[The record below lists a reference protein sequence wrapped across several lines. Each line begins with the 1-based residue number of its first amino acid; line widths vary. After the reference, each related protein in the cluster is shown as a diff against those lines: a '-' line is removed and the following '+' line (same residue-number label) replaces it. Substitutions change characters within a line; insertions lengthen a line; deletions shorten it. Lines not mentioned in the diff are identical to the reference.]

1 MDADDQAESPFLKL
15 EQTFV
20 ATSSARTAITAIKR
34 LHRHGIR
41 NGESGCLTVIG
52 PSRVGKSTVLRRYA
66 MRYPPTRH
74 GRQLIRPVLIV
85 RAPPSNADSALL
97 TATLAALGDPN
108 PASGTPTEREMRVVN
123 HLGRQCVELLCFDE
137 VNHLIDSDSDKIGY
151 RAANLIKA
159 LLNYGV
165 CPIVLTG
172 VTHAKRIVDTN
183 EQLQG
188 RSRPTVTMRPLDWRN
203 QNQRLEFKVFL
214 HQLEKAMALPAPSQL
229 GEDSLAHRIHHF
241 SRGLP
246 GYALDLLA
254 EALIYREEAGN
265 VAPCLTLELLREAAD
280 GLLLRE
286 PVRRLNALR
295 EDPPDSYEPAPMFD
309 ALKAASRPAPKRK
322 SGIPSDLLD

>member
-1 MDADDQAESPFLKL
+1 MM
-15 EQTFV
+15 
-20 ATSSARTAITAIKR
+20 
-34 LHRHGIR
+34 
-41 NGESGCLTVIG
+41 VIG

-66 MRYPPTRH
+66 ARYPTTLR
-74 GRQLIRPVLIV
+74 GRQIIRRVLVV
-85 RAPPSNADSALL
+85 RAPPNNADSALL
-97 TATLAALGDPN
+97 TAMLAALGDPN
-108 PASGTPTEREMRVVN
+108 PASGSPTQREMRVVN
-123 HLGRQCVELLCFDE
+123 HLRRQCVELLCLDE

-159 LLNYGV
+159 LLNHGV

-188 RSRPTVTMRPLDWRN
+188 RSTPTVTMRPLDWRDEK
-203 QNQRLEFKVFL
+203 QRLEFKVFL
-214 HQLEKAMALPAPSQL
+214 HKLEQAMALPAPSKL
-229 GEDSLAHRIHHF
+229 GEDTLAHRIHHF

-246 GYALDLLA
+246 GYAVDLLS
-254 EALIYREEAGN
+254 EALILREEEGD
-265 VAPCLTLELLREAAD
+265 VLPSLTLKLLQMAAD

-295 EDPPDSYEPAPMFD
+295 ETPPDKYEPAPMFD

-322 SGIPSDLLD
+322 LGLPHDLLD